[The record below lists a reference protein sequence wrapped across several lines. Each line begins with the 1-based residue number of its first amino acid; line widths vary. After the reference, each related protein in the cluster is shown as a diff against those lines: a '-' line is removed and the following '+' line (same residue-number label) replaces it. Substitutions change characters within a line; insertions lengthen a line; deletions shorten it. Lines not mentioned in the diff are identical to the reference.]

1 MPEELPPVP
10 GLVERPTLAPN
21 VRGALWMLGSALGF
35 TVMTTLIKFLGSD
48 YPAAL
53 QTFYRQAAGL
63 LVLAPLILR
72 DWHGAFHTTRPG
84 ILLFRSAVGT
94 LGMIFSFYAF
104 QKLPLAE
111 ANALSF
117 TRTLWLVPLAM
128 FVLREKTGPLR
139 IGAAL
144 VGFVG
149 VLVML
154 RPGAANH
161 GFGLGQMAALASAA
175 MFAMTITGMK
185 VMTRDHSPF
194 TLLVWSAVLGL
205 AFSIPGAIFVWR
217 WPSPFDLFLLA
228 SMGVFGTITQACY
241 IKGMQIGD
249 AGAMA
254 PIDYS
259 RLVFTTATGF
269 FIFHEVPGVATAIG
283 AAIVVASTLFIT
295 FREQYVAKQA
305 RLGVASG
312 QAQEGPGDHRLTAV
326 VEKPDRPAA

>member
-1 MPEELPPVP
+1 MADETPPVP
-10 GLVERPTLAPN
+10 PLASRPALAPN
-21 VRGALWMLGSALGF
+21 VRGALWMLASALAF
-35 TVMTTLIKFLGSD
+35 TVMTTLIKFLGDD

-63 LVLAPLILR
+63 IVLAPMILR
-72 DWHGAFHTTRPG
+72 DWRGAFHTTRPG

-94 LGMIFSFYAF
+94 LAMIFSFYAF

-117 TRTLWLVPLAM
+117 TRTLWLVPLAV
-128 FVLREKTGPLR
+128 FVLHEKTGPLR

-149 VLVML
+149 VVVML
-154 RPGAANH
+154 RPGAPDH

-185 VMTRDHSPF
+185 VMTRDHSPL

-205 AFSIPGAIFVWR
+205 AFSIPGAVFVWR
-217 WPSPFDLFLLA
+217 WPEPVDLALLA
-228 SMGVFGTITQACY
+228 AMGVVGTITQACY

-269 FIFHEVPGVATAIG
+269 FLFHEVPGWATIFG

-295 FREQYVAKQA
+295 IREQQLARQA
-305 RLGVASG
+305 RTGGGA
-312 QAQEGPGDHRLTAV
+312 
-326 VEKPDRPAA
+326 